1 MIQKEELNSSTIML
15 GDQYVATARSGTS
28 ERLMWSVKCLD
39 TPLPLEPGDQDSLEQ
54 EVELHQFIDLNVLEE
69 KLT

>member
-1 MIQKEELNSSTIML
+1 MKEELRSSTIMP
-15 GDQYVATARSGTS
+15 GDQYVASAQSGTS
-28 ERLMWSVKCLD
+28 ERLMCSVKCLD

-54 EVELHQFIDLNVLEE
+54 EMELHQFIDLNVLEQ